1 MGPWTRLRLI
11 QRASA
16 WFVIASSLLMVIS
29 GLNWYSS
36 NLWNRALFH
45 PHVRY
50 DLLTSIGIIIHSIT
64 GGIIALKRNKV
75 PISLGNSFFVIIA
88 LFAIISVFYIDR
100 NLGVKD
106 EKQEGT
112 DLNDIEK
119 FANNTKPVKLGRIR
133 VGSATF
139 EFDPNE
145 VKTVRPDIF
154 KPGYFSMFDVLVH
167 VANEGYVALE
177 YHFDKSMNTH
187 VIDKLEGETDWW
199 YLAYYDGGWSETNY
213 FRSDH
218 YPWKDGS
225 VLYFFKVQ
233 SSRLELTYSIFRE
246 EIARLNGN
254 DGKIVIPRVVINGP
268 TVNEEFDDVV
278 VTSHNL
284 RNDTFQ
290 DGLITAIDV
299 ILSLEDQGKLEYGL
313 KWYESIG
320 TARIVKNYWVESI
333 GNDVA
338 SGRCGFVYESGDLG
352 LQGFAGNHIHLPS
365 DSRLLNSPEYVLFF
379 WICI

>member
-1 MGPWTRLRLI
+1 LI

-16 WFVIASSLLMVIS
+16 WFVLASSLLMVIS

-50 DLLTSIGIIIHSIT
+50 DLLASFGIIIHSIT
-64 GGIIALKRNKV
+64 GGIIALKRNRI
-75 PISLGNSFFVIIA
+75 PISLSNNFYIILA
-88 LFAIISVFYIDR
+88 LFAIFGVFYIDQ
-100 NLGVKD
+100 NLGVKAEQND
-106 EKQEGT
+106 EKP
-112 DLNDIEK
+112 NDVEK
-119 FANNTKPVKLGRIR
+119 FANNTIPESPGMIR
-133 VGSATF
+133 VGSNTF
-139 EFDPNE
+139 EFEPNE

-167 VANEGYVALE
+167 VAQKGDVDLE
-177 YHFDKSMNTH
+177 YHFDESMNTH

-199 YLAYYDGGWSETNY
+199 YIAYYDGGWRETNY

-246 EIARLNGN
+246 EIARLNIN
-254 DGKIVIPRVVINGP
+254 DGKIVIPRVIINGP
-268 TVNEEFDDVV
+268 SVKEEFLDVV
-278 VTSHNL
+278 VSPHNL

-290 DGLITAIDV
+290 DGVITAIDV
-299 ILSLEDQGKLEYGL
+299 ILSLGDEGKLEYGL

-333 GNDVA
+333 GDDVA
-338 SGRCGFVYESGDLG
+338 SGRCGFVYESGDLD

-365 DSRLLNSPEYVLFF
+365 DSRVLNSPEYVLFF

>member
-1 MGPWTRLRLI
+1 LI

-16 WFVIASSLLMVIS
+16 WFVLASSLLMVIS

-45 PHVRY
+45 PHVSY

-64 GGIIALKRNKV
+64 GVIIALKRNKV
-75 PISLGNSFFVIIA
+75 SISLGNNFFVILAI
-88 LFAIISVFYIDR
+88 FAIFSVFYIDR
-100 NLGVKD
+100 NLGVKG
-106 EKQEGT
+106 EKQDGI
-112 DLNDIEK
+112 DLNVIEK
-119 FANNTKPVKLGRIR
+119 FANNTKPVKLGIIR
-133 VGSATF
+133 VGSSTF

-154 KPGYFSMFDVLVH
+154 KLGYFSMFDVLVH
-167 VANEGYVALE
+167 VANEGHVTLE
-177 YHFDKSMNTH
+177 YHFDESMNTH
-187 VIDKLEGETDWW
+187 VIDKLEGEPDWW

-213 FRSDH
+213 FRPDH

-225 VLYFFKVQ
+225 VLYFFNVQ

-246 EIARLNGN
+246 EIARMNSN

-278 VTSHNL
+278 VTPHNL

-290 DGLITAIDV
+290 DGIVTAIDV
-299 ILSLEDQGKLEYGL
+299 ILSLGDQGKLEYGL
-313 KWYESIG
+313 NWYESIG
-320 TARIVKNYWVESI
+320 TAHIVKNYWVESI
-333 GNDVA
+333 GDDIA

-352 LQGFAGNHIHLPS
+352 LQGFAGNHIHIPS
-365 DSRLLNSPEYVLFF
+365 DSRVLNSSEYVLFF
-379 WICI
+379 WICL